1 MPSHLPMSWK
11 CKTCGLEHEELPLCF
26 GFDAPWP
33 MLVPE
38 DEFDRRVELGPD
50 LCIVDRSKFFIRGHI
65 EIPIIDYP
73 DTFCLSVWASLSE
86 SSFQHAQERWKA
98 PDRGN
103 DSPYHGSLCS
113 AIPVYPD
120 TVHLKLSVQSRPPGL
135 VPLMI
140 VESGEHPLALD
151 QHRGITVQ
159 HWHELAHCLLHDWL
173 Q

>member
-1 MPSHLPMSWK
+1 MSWK
-11 CKTCGLEHEELPLCF
+11 CKTCGLEHDELPLCF

-38 DEFDRRVELGPD
+38 DEFDRRVELTSD
-50 LCIVDRSKFFIRGHI
+50 LCIVDGSTYFIRGHI
-65 EIPIIDYP
+65 EIPIIDQH
-73 DTFCLSVWASLSE
+73 DTFCFSVWASVSE
-86 SSFQHAQERWKA
+86 SCGRRIQERWKA

-103 DSPYHGSLCS
+103 DLPYAGSLCS

-120 TVHLKLSVQSRPPGL
+120 TVQLKLSVQTRPPGL
-135 VPLMI
+135 VPLMT
-140 VESGEHPLALD
+140 VEPSQHPLAVD
-151 QHRGITVQ
+151 QRRGISVQ